1 MTNVQYY
8 ICFMILNLLLSR
20 TAYANHM
27 GFTCY
32 NFSGTVEHKDCC
44 DWPGSKMADNFE
56 AKERNSISWSWT
68 EEKMYSCTNNW
79 HLFKLFYTWSIIWS

>member
-1 MTNVQYY
+1 
-8 ICFMILNLLLSR
+8 MILNLLLSR

-56 AKERNSISWSWT
+56 AKERNSIS
-68 EEKMYSCTNNW
+68 
-79 HLFKLFYTWSIIWS
+79 